1 MNKRSF
7 LKGLLGIGA
16 TAAASTLPIP
26 IKAEVPNV
34 PIKSSNLVDTINKL
48 NWKMYNAFINNDTS
62 LVTES
67 DYIKLNNAYDEYCSM
82 FLKEDGEGSD
92 VVLER
97 AAFAKIKYHLI
108 NKNINNADSSFSK
121 YYGDLMKMCRIH
133 FDSDGRYNY
142 ASACKEY
149 ANHLLYTGYVN
160 KAKTKIENF
169 KQLCNSYALEKMKD
183 KKVWNSVTNDSYS
196 GGYKFRDNLC
206 SNISYV

>member
-16 TAAASTLPIP
+16 TAAASTLPIQ
-26 IKAEVPNV
+26 IKAEV
-34 PIKSSNLVDTINKL
+34 SNSEIQLSDLVNTINKL
-48 NWKMYNAFINNDTS
+48 NWKMYNAFINNDIS

-67 DYIKLNNAYDEYCSM
+67 DYIKLNNAYDEYCSI

-97 AAFAKIKYHLI
+97 AAFAKIKYHLL
-108 NKNINNADSSFSK
+108 NKNIKYADNSFNK
-121 YYGDLMKMCRIH
+121 YFGHLMKMCRIH
-133 FDSDGRYNY
+133 FESDGRYNH

-149 ANHLLYTGYVN
+149 ANHLLHAGYVD

-169 KQLCNSYALEKMKD
+169 RFLCNEYALQKMQD
-183 KKVWNSVTNDSYS
+183 KKIWNSVSNNSYN

-206 SNISYV
+206 SNMSYC